1 MFRIASE
8 EKKLG
13 RGLHTGW
20 GGGNYLWDFMMLLLV
35 LKNIYD
41 L

>member
-20 GGGNYLWDFMMLLLV
+20 GGELSVGF
-35 LKNIYD
+35 YD
-41 L
+41 VTISAKEHL